1 MKNKTLFSLL
11 FMMFAYVI
19 QAQSNEVEIYTED
32 AKLFTV
38 YVDGVKMNQSP
49 LSNVKFT
56 TTKSDNLDFKIVFA
70 ENETTLEKK
79 VDKMISGNNRLSF
92 NNGAKAVYLLKP
104 TKNGSYDLIQTSI
117 TNRTNSQQKT
127 ID

>member
-1 MKNKTLFSLL
+1 M
-11 FMMFAYVI
+11 

-56 TTKSDNLDFKIVFA
+56 TTKSDNLDFRIVFV

-79 VDKMISGNNRLSF
+79 VDKMISSNNRLSF

-104 TKNGSYDLIQTSI
+104 TNGAYDLIQTSV
-117 TNRTNSQQKT
+117 TNRTNNQQKT

>member
-1 MKNKTLFSLL
+1 MKKKALFSVL
-11 FMMFAYVI
+11 FMVFTYII

-38 YVDGVKMNQSP
+38 YVDGVKINQSP

-56 TTKSDNLDFKIVFA
+56 TTKRENIDFKIVF
-70 ENETTLEKK
+70 EEKEITLEKK
-79 VDKMISGNNRLSF
+79 VDKIISDNNRLSYS
-92 NNGAKAVYLLKP
+92 NGAKAVYVLKP
-104 TKNGSYDLIQTSI
+104 SNGSYELNQTTIS
-117 TNRTNSQQKT
+117 NRINSQQKS

>member
-1 MKNKTLFSLL
+1 
-11 FMMFAYVI
+11 MMFAYI
-19 QAQSNEVEIYTED
+19 MQAQSNEVEIYTED

-38 YVDGVKMNQSP
+38 YIDGVKMNQSP

-56 TTKSDNLDFKIVFA
+56 TTKSDNLDFKIVFT
-70 ENETTLEKK
+70 ENETILEKK
-79 VDKMISGNNRLSF
+79 VDKMISNNNRLSYS
-92 NNGAKAVYLLKP
+92 NGAKAVYLLKP
-104 TKNGSYDLIQTSI
+104 TKNGSYDLIQTSV